1 MKYKLEI
8 GAKLLIGEITDLVK
22 GNLFSKLKNL
32 QFCLI
37 HQGGTDS
44 DEILNQ
50 IHRIGC
56 RCDLIWPPT
65 SKTEL
70 AYDVVIT
77 ELEVEHYTILKL
89 LLKKRQGFDP
99 TLIALVDYES
109 PKTLE
114 IMMEFDASA
123 VLTKPVHNF
132 GILATLVLARWNWQ
146 KIRKAEDRVTK
157 LETRLAKQVLVGKAI
172 AVVMKKRQLS
182 EQDAYNLIRSQAM
195 SKRIAVVELCESLI
209 TAYDIL

>member
-1 MKYKLEI
+1 M
-8 GAKLLIGEITDLVK
+8 VK

-32 QFCLI
+32 QICLI
-37 HQGGTDS
+37 HQGGHDAE
-44 DEILNQ
+44 EILNQ

-56 RCDLIWPPT
+56 RCDLIWSPT
-65 SKTEL
+65 LETEL
-70 AYDVVIT
+70 AYDVIIT
-77 ELEVEHYTILKL
+77 ELGVEHYTVLKSI
-89 LLKKRQGFDP
+89 LKKRQGFDP
-99 TLIALVDYES
+99 TIIALVDYES
-109 PKTLE
+109 PRTLE

-146 KIRKAEDRVTK
+146 KIRKAEERVTK
-157 LETRLAKQVLVGKAI
+157 LEKRVAKQGLVVKAI
-172 AVVMKKRQLS
+172 AVVMKKRQIS

-209 TAYDIL
+209 AANEIL

>member
-1 MKYKLEI
+1 MV
-8 GAKLLIGEITDLVK
+8 GTGDVVK

-32 QFCLI
+32 QICLI
-37 HQGGTDS
+37 HQGGTDAE
-44 DEILNQ
+44 EILNQ

-56 RCDLIWPPT
+56 RCDLVWSPT
-65 SKTEL
+65 LETEL
-70 AYDVVIT
+70 AYDVIIT
-77 ELEVEHYTILKL
+77 ELGIEHYTVLKS

-99 TLIALVDYES
+99 TVIALVDYES

-146 KIRKAEDRVTK
+146 KIRKAEERVTK
-157 LETRLAKQVLVGKAI
+157 LEKRLAKQGLVVKAI
-172 AVVMKKRQLS
+172 AVVMKKRQIS
-182 EQDAYNLIRSQAM
+182 EQDAYNLIRSRAM

-209 TAYDIL
+209 AANDIL